1 MTIHPARPYP
11 KYRARPGDVGMAEN
25 CNTWTWPQMEVL
37 FGIRHVGW
45 RWPKSTKK
53 SRVKWTM
60 SQRMKL
66 LGLAIPTSI
75 AEVVGLAVRAVVD
88 KGLPHRAPD
97 WVPASHYG
105 VAHVRQV
112 PPFRAVLRAFVA
124 QVEAAI
130 SLEEHGAPE
139 VVSDRAK
146 RHRARA

>member
-1 MTIHPARPYP
+1 
-11 KYRARPGDVGMAEN
+11 
-25 CNTWTWPQMEVL
+25 MEVL

-45 RWPKSTKK
+45 RWPQSTKRG
-53 SRVKWTM
+53 RVKWTM

-75 AEVVGLAVRAVVD
+75 AEVVGLAVRAVAD

-105 VAHVRQV
+105 VAHGRQT
-112 PPFRAVLRAFVA
+112 PPFRAELCAFVA
-124 QVEAAI
+124 QVEAVV
-130 SLEEHGAPE
+130 SLAEHGEPE